1 MDISEPQSVSLDVEL
16 DSDIYPSP
24 AVILNQDEGK
34 ESISLFSFNNPP
46 PCAWDL
52 VPEIPENISVTDLP
66 MRGLQEVELCL
77 NPPSLGSMLNWE
89 YVAAEFGFSNNK
101 IMHLRTSANP
111 TADVLREIAHRP
123 LKNLL
128 NVLAKINRVDALL
141 SLQPYL
147 ESTIRTADNTEISS
161 SDSVW
166 NYFMHIWYLFGGA
179 FVNAEKNDIL
189 TCSASSSGNFVRHS
203 ASNANIVAS
212 SQKFILVTHHELV
225 TSVALRKNYK
235 WFLKNLR
242 KQARQISMSAFDID
256 DYLETTCQFE
266 GLHTLFAS
274 ASNIVC
280 VFTDDYM
287 GMLKS
292 NGNEQAVTVKQ
303 YLHKLMNSEFMEQGS
318 NQRFCA
324 VVFQGTGRDVL
335 PLGWAKSTLVYEFPA
350 NHLQLFRKLFA
361 KD

>member
-161 SDSVW
+161 SDSV
-166 NYFMHIWYLFGGA
+166 
-179 FVNAEKNDIL
+179 
-189 TCSASSSGNFVRHS
+189 
-203 ASNANIVAS
+203 
-212 SQKFILVTHHELV
+212 ILVTHHELV

-335 PLGWAKSTLVYEFPA
+335 PLGWAKEYTGIRIPCKIICNCSG
-350 NHLQLFRKLFA
+350 KLFA

>member
-1 MDISEPQSVSLDVEL
+1 MDISGLQSVSLDIEL
-16 DSDIYPSP
+16 DSDIYSTP
-24 AVILNQDEGK
+24 AVISSEGNEK
-34 ESISLFSFNNPP
+34 ESISLFSFNSPP

-52 VPEIPENISVTDLP
+52 IPEILENISVINLP
-66 MRGLQEVELCL
+66 RRGLQEVELCL
-77 NPPSLGSMLNWE
+77 NPPSRGSMLNWE
-89 YVAAEFGFSNNK
+89 YVAAEFGFSNNR

-111 TADVLREIAHRP
+111 SADVLREIAHLP

-147 ESTIRTADNTEISS
+147 ESIIGTDAKAEISS
-161 SDSVW
+161 SDS
-166 NYFMHIWYLFGGA
+166 GA

-189 TCSASSSGNFVRHS
+189 THPAPSGSSACPQALNVHI
-203 ASNANIVAS
+203 ANN
-212 SQKFILVTHHELV
+212 QKFILVTHHEFI

-242 KQARQISMSAFDID
+242 KQAEQINMSVFDID
-256 DYLETTCQFE
+256 DYLEASCQFE
-266 GLHTLFAS
+266 GLHILFAD

-280 VFTDDYM
+280 VFADDYIR
-287 GMLKS
+287 MLKS

-303 YLHKLMNSEFMEQGS
+303 YLHKLMNGEFMERGS

-335 PLGWAKSTLVYEFPA
+335 PLGWAKSTLVYEFPT
-350 NHLQLFRKLFA
+350 NHLQLFRKLFSR
-361 KD
+361 DRI

>member
-1 MDISEPQSVSLDVEL
+1 MDTSGPQSVSLDIEL
-16 DSDIYPSP
+16 DSDVCPAP
-24 AVILNQDEGK
+24 AVISSQSSEK
-34 ESISLFSFNNPP
+34 ESISLFSFNSPP

-52 VPEIPENISVTDLP
+52 IPEIPENISVIGLP
-66 MRGLQEVELCL
+66 MRGLQEIELCL
-77 NPPSLGSMLNWE
+77 NPPSRGSMLNWE
-89 YVAAEFGFSNNK
+89 YVAAEFGFSNSK
-101 IMHLRTSANP
+101 IMYLRTSANP
-111 TADVLREIAHRP
+111 TANVLREIAHRP

-147 ESTIRTADNTEISS
+147 ESAVRTGDNAEILN
-161 SDSVW
+161 SDS
-166 NYFMHIWYLFGGA
+166 GA
-179 FVNAEKNDIL
+179 FVNVEKNDIL
-189 TCSASSSGNFVRHS
+189 TYSASSSGFVRPK
-203 ASNANIVAS
+203 ASNADIVAS
-212 SQKFILVTHHELV
+212 KQKFILVTHHEFI

-242 KQARQISMSAFDID
+242 KQAEQVNMLAFDID
-256 DYLETTCQFE
+256 DYLETSCQFE
-266 GLHTLFAS
+266 GLHALFAD

-280 VFTDDYM
+280 VFTDEYM
-287 GMLKS
+287 EMLKS

-303 YLHKLMNSEFMEQGS
+303 YLHKLMNGEFIDQGS

-350 NHLQLFRKLFA
+350 NHLRLFRKLFA
-361 KD
+361 TDGM